1 MAKCVY
7 AFLTYP
13 ESCDTSALVSR
24 LSDMG
29 FAFAHSPVHDRDLLD
44 VPIGDQIYKKSHV
57 HWLVGFESKPP
68 KIADFVSFIRSLGG
82 VSAPQ
87 ETLVKN
93 PWKAVD
99 YFTHKNNL
107 EKAQYKESDCFY
119 SDSWDLERYTTQEQ
133 RNSRRAEKRSQQKQ
147 EDSAI
152 IGEILDMCG
161 VEPGKCNG
169 FQPLV
174 DKVRKEKPL
183 YFPVLLKNA
192 FFVREYLHS
201 LIVEKRLETSL
212 SKEVDKLNRIINN
225 LNKENQ
231 DLFERLQ
238 FAEQSCIC
246 YYQQLFGE
254 TPPPSWEWS
263 SLYEDSACRA
273 GDLNAPLE
281 GSSLEQIGMTEDDF
295 Q

>member
-13 ESCDTSALVSR
+13 ESCDTDALVTR

-29 FAFAHSPVHDRDLLD
+29 FSFAHSPVHDRDLLSE
-44 VPIGDQIYKKSHV
+44 PQEDQIYKKPHV

-68 KIADFVSFIRSLGG
+68 KVNEFVSFVRNLGA
-82 VSAPQ
+82 VAALQ

-93 PWKAVD
+93 PWKAVE
-99 YFTHKNNL
+99 YFTHKNNP
-107 EKAQYKESDCFY
+107 EKAQYTEEDCFF
-119 SDSWDLERYTTQEQ
+119 SGAWDLERYTTQEQ
-133 RNSRRAEKRSQQKQ
+133 RNARRAEKRSLQKQ
-147 EDSAI
+147 EDTVI

-161 VEPGKCNG
+161 SEPGKCNG

-212 SKEVDKLNRIINN
+212 SQEVEKLNRIVSD
-225 LNKENQ
+225 LSKEND
-231 DLFERLQ
+231 DLRERLG
-238 FAEQSCIC
+238 FAEQSAIC
-246 YYQQLFGE
+246 YYEQLYGE
-254 TPPPSWEWS
+254 TLPASWEWGK
-263 SLYEDSACRA
+263 D
-273 GDLNAPLE
+273 DNAPLE
-281 GSSLEQIGMTEDDF
+281 GSPLEQIGMTEEDF

>member
-13 ESCDTSALVSR
+13 ESCDTLALVSR

-29 FAFAHSPVHDRDLLD
+29 FSFAHSPVHDRDLLSE
-44 VPIGDQIYKKSHV
+44 PQGDQIYKKPHV

-68 KIADFVSFIRSLGG
+68 KVNEFVSFIRSLSKGA
-82 VSAPQ
+82 VAAQQ
-87 ETLVKN
+87 EVLVKN
-93 PWKAVD
+93 PWKAVE
-99 YFTHKNNL
+99 YFTHKNNP
-107 EKAQYKESDCFY
+107 EKAQYQEGDCFF
-119 SDSWDLERYTTQEQ
+119 SDAWELERYTTQEQ
-133 RNSRRAEKRSQQKQ
+133 RNARRAEKRSQQKQ

-161 VEPGKCNG
+161 SDPGKCNG

-183 YFPVLLKNA
+183 YFSVLLKNA
-192 FFVREYLHS
+192 FFVREYLYS

-212 SKEVDKLNRIINN
+212 SKEVDRLNRIVSD
-225 LNKENQ
+225 LSRENR
-231 DLFERLQ
+231 DLLERCE
-238 FAEQSCIC
+238 FAEQSAAC
-246 YYQQLFGE
+246 YYEQLHGE
-254 TPPPSWEWS
+254 SLPASWEWGKD
-263 SLYEDSACRA
+263 E
-273 GDLNAPLE
+273 NAPFE
-281 GSSLEQIGMTEDDF
+281 GSPLEQIGMTEQDF

>member
-13 ESCDTSALVSR
+13 ESCDTVALVSR

-29 FAFAHSPVHDRDLLD
+29 FAFAHSPVHDNDLLSE
-44 VPIGDQIYKKSHV
+44 PIGEQIYKKPHV

-68 KIADFVSFIRSLGG
+68 KVNDFVSFVRSLGG

-93 PWKAVD
+93 PWKAVE
-99 YFTHKNNL
+99 YFTHKNNP
-107 EKAQYKESDCFY
+107 EKAQYKEADCFY

-133 RNSRRAEKRSQQKQ
+133 RYARRVEKRSQQKQ

-161 VEPGKCNG
+161 SEPGKCNG

-192 FFVREYLHS
+192 FFVREYLRS

-212 SKEVDKLNRIINN
+212 SKEVDRLNRIVSD
-225 LNKENQ
+225 LSRENRDLQ
-231 DLFERLQ
+231 DRCE
-238 FAEQSCIC
+238 FAEQSAAC
-246 YYQQLFGE
+246 YYEQLHGE
-254 TPPPSWEWS
+254 SLPASWEWGK
-263 SLYEDSACRA
+263 D
-273 GDLNAPLE
+273 DNAPIE
-281 GSSLEQIGMTEDDF
+281 GSPLEQIGMTELDF